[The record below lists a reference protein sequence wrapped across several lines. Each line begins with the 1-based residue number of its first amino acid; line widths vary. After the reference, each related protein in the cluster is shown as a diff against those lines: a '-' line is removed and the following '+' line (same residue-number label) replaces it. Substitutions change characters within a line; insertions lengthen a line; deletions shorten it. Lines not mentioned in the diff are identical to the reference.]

1 MSTGTVA
8 VPDRMDG
15 ASGGADAFDGSR
27 RRFFWFMLTPSLGFL
42 GVIALLPVLYLLVTS
57 LTPLTLTNPASMW
70 NFSRPLGNY
79 VLILSDS
86 RLHNSIWTQAVL
98 SFFTVALQLLLG
110 LGAAMLVHA
119 RASSGEVIRTAF
131 LVPMVLPPIVVAII
145 WKVLYSPDISP
156 AWWLFN
162 DLGLR
167 VASPITNA
175 RFALWSII
183 VADTWEWFPFTML
196 IILAALKMMPE
207 DWEEAALVDGAS
219 RWQLFWY
226 VTLPYLRSAMLVA
239 GLFRLIDSIKAFPL
253 IYLLTDGGPG
263 TVTEVTNYYTFN
275 QAFSF
280 SYIGY
285 SSAITI
291 VLVVMVA
298 LLSFV
303 IVRAIEGDQA
313 Q

>member
-8 VPDRMDG
+8 VSGRMHGSSG
-15 ASGGADAFDGSR
+15 AADAFDGTR
-27 RRFFWFMLTPSLGFL
+27 RRFFWFMMTPSLGFL
-42 GVIALLPVLYLLVTS
+42 GVIAVLPVLYLLVTS

-70 NFSRPLGNY
+70 NFSRPFGNY
-79 VLILSDS
+79 VLLLSDS

-98 SFFTVALQLLLG
+98 SFFTVSLQLLLG

-119 RASSGEVIRTAF
+119 RTSSGEVIRTAF

-207 DWEEAALVDGAS
+207 DWEEAAMVDGAS

-303 IVRAIEGDQA
+303 IVRTIEGDQA
-313 Q
+313 R